1 VPLYRIAPE
10 RSQVWIEA
18 RSSLH
23 PIHGEGRGLEG
34 SIEAE
39 VIDGRLDLNGVPKIR
54 LQLPVESLKSG
65 KSMEDAEMMRR
76 IDARRYPTIRGE
88 VVEIKQSAD
97 GRYQVRGDLTFHGIT
112 KTVDGE
118 VSISVP
124 DGDGTIVFE
133 GEQTFDIR
141 DFGVTPPKI
150 LMLKVHPDVK
160 VRVRV
165 VAEQEA

>member
-1 VPLYRIAPE
+1 MPVYRIAPE

-39 VIDGRLDLNGVPKIR
+39 VIDGRLDLNGAPKIR
-54 LQLPVESLKSG
+54 LELPVESLKSG
-65 KSMEDAEMMRR
+65 KSLEDAEMMRR
-76 IDARRYPTIRGE
+76 IDARRYPTIRGN
-88 VVEIKQSAD
+88 VVEMNESAA
-97 GRYQVRGDLTFHGIT
+97 GRYKVRGDLTFHGVT
-112 KTVDGE
+112 KTVEGE
-118 VSISVP
+118 VSISMP

>member
-1 VPLYRIAPE
+1 VPVYRIAPE

-39 VIDGRLDLNGVPKIR
+39 VIDGRLDLNGVPKIS
-54 LQLPVESLKSG
+54 LELPVESLKSG
-65 KSMEDAEMMRR
+65 KSIEDAEMMRR

-88 VVEIKQSAD
+88 VVEIKESST
-97 GRYQVRGDLTFHGIT
+97 GRYHVRGDLTFHGVT
-112 KTVDGE
+112 KTVEGE
-118 VSISVP
+118 VSIVMP

-165 VAEQEA
+165 VAQQEA

>member
-1 VPLYRIAPE
+1 VPVYRIAPE

-39 VIDGRLDLNGVPKIR
+39 VIDGRLDLNGTPKIR
-54 LQLPVESLKSG
+54 LQFPVESLKSG
-65 KSMEDAEMMRR
+65 KSLEDAEMMRR

-88 VVEIKQSAD
+88 VVEMKESP
-97 GRYQVRGDLTFHGIT
+97 GGGYQVRGDLTFHGVT
-112 KTVDGE
+112 KTVEGE
-118 VSISVP
+118 VSMSMP

>member
-1 VPLYRIAPE
+1 MPVYRIAPE

-39 VIDGRLDLNGVPKIR
+39 LIDGRLDLNGVPKIS

-88 VVEIKQSAD
+88 VVEIKQSPG
-97 GRYQVRGDLTFHGIT
+97 GRYQVRGDLT
-112 KTVDGE
+112 
-118 VSISVP
+118 
-124 DGDGTIVFE
+124 
-133 GEQTFDIR
+133 R
-141 DFGVTPPKI
+141 
-150 LMLKVHPDVK
+150 
-160 VRVRV
+160 
-165 VAEQEA
+165 

>member
-1 VPLYRIAPE
+1 VPVYRIAPE

-39 VIDGRLDLNGVPKIR
+39 MIDGRLDLNGVPKIR
-54 LQLPVESLKSG
+54 LELPVESLKSG

-88 VVEIKQSAD
+88 VVEIKESRG

-112 KTVDGE
+112 KTVEGE

-141 DFGVTPPKI
+141 DFGVQPPKI

>member
-1 VPLYRIAPE
+1 VPVYRIAPE
-10 RSQVWIEA
+10 RSQVWLEA

-39 VIDGRLDLNGVPKIR
+39 VIDGRLDLNGAPKIR
-54 LQLPVESLKSG
+54 LELPVESLKSG

-88 VVEIKQSAD
+88 VVEIKQGPG
-97 GRYQVRGDLTFHGIT
+97 GRYQVRGDLTFHGVT
-112 KTVDGE
+112 KTVEGE
-118 VSISVP
+118 VSMFMP

-160 VRVRV
+160 VRVRL

>member
-1 VPLYRIAPE
+1 MPNYRIRPDS
-10 RSQVWIEA
+10 SQVWIEA

-34 SIEAE
+34 IVEAA
-39 VIDGRLDLNGVPKIR
+39 VTDGRVELNGDTVIR
-54 LQLPVESLKSG
+54 LELPVDQLKSG
-65 KSMEDAEMMRR
+65 KAMEDAELLRR
-76 IDARRYPTIRGE
+76 IDARKFPKIRG
-88 VVEIKQSAD
+88 VTTEIKEINS
-97 GRYQVRGDLTFHGIT
+97 GRYRVSGDLTFHGVT
-112 KTVDGE
+112 RAVEGE
-118 VSISVP
+118 VSVSMP
-124 DGDGTIVFE
+124 DGDKTIVLE

-141 DFGVTPPKI
+141 DFGVQPPKI

>member
-1 VPLYRIAPE
+1 MPKYRIRSD

-23 PIHGEGRGLEG
+23 PIHGEGKGLEG
-34 SIEAE
+34 VVEAA
-39 VIDGRLDLNGVPKIR
+39 VTDGRLDLNGDTLIR
-54 LQLPVESLKSG
+54 LELPVDQLKSG
-65 KSMEDAEMMRR
+65 KAMEDAELLRR
-76 IDARRYPTIRGE
+76 VDARKFPTIRGVTTE
-88 VVEIKQSAD
+88 VKEINA
-97 GRYQVRGDLTFHGIT
+97 GRYRVSGDLTFHGVT
-112 KTVDGE
+112 RAVEGE
-118 VSISVP
+118 VSVSMP
-124 DGDGTIVFE
+124 DGDKTIVLE

-141 DFGVTPPKI
+141 DFGVQPPKI

>member
-1 VPLYRIAPE
+1 MPSYRIRSD

-23 PIHGEGRGLEG
+23 PIHGEGKGLEG
-34 SIEAE
+34 IVEAA
-39 VIDGRLDLNGVPKIR
+39 VTDGRLELNGDTVVR
-54 LQLPVESLKSG
+54 LELPVDQLKSG
-65 KSMEDAEMMRR
+65 KAMEDAELLRR
-76 IDARRYPTIRGE
+76 IDARKFPTIRG
-88 VVEIKQSAD
+88 VTTEIKEIDA
-97 GRYQVRGDLTFHGIT
+97 GRYRVSGDLTFHGVT
-112 KTVDGE
+112 RAVEGE
-118 VSISVP
+118 VSVSMP
-124 DGDGTIVFE
+124 DGDGTIVLE

-141 DFGVTPPKI
+141 DFGVKPPKI